1 MNKGDKVI
9 YKPINWVNG
18 KRKIDHPDYGKE
30 GIVTMRSGLSYHIE
44 IEGRKIYA
52 MAKEVERG

>member
-9 YKPINWVNG
+9 YKPVNWVNG
-18 KRKIDHPDYGKE
+18 KPKTDHPDYGKT
-30 GIVTMRSGLSYHIE
+30 GTVTLRSGLSYHIE
-44 IEGRKIYA
+44 IEGRQYFA